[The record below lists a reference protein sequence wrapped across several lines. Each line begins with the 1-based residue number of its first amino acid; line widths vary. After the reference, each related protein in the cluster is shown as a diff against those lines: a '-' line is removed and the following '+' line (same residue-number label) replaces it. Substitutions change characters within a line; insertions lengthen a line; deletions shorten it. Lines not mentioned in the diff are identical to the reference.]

1 MVGISPILSFMDNN
15 SLYISLFCLSWA
27 IWLVYH
33 QVLSV
38 VYNIGWHIFQFCVSM
53 TILVGISPTFVCH
66 GK

>member
-1 MVGISPILSFMDNN
+1 MVGISPISSFMDSN
-15 SLYISLFCLSWA
+15 SLYISLFCLSWS

-38 VYNIGWHIFQFCVSM
+38 VDNIGWHIFQFCVSM
-53 TILVGISPTFVCH
+53 TIFVGISPSFVCH